1 MNLGTEEIEGFL
13 SAHERMPTGASF
25 QDGETFGDWRVTAFL
40 GKGGGGEVYR
50 AAHATLGMEAALKV
64 QVPRADGDEA
74 REEAARTRFVRE
86 TAFLAKNAH
95 PAFPRFL
102 GSGERDGRPW
112 YAMELLESRE
122 LPSRDGDVATFL
134 LCVADGVRHLH
145 SLGLVHRDIKPSNIL
160 WRPVGSRVPVLA
172 DLGLIKEVTTSDA
185 RLPTSGVTIGGVGT
199 PRYAAPEQ
207 LNGDEITPAVDVY
220 ALGMLANECFG
231 GKPPKPWARIIRR
244 ATAAIPAQR
253 YPSVDAFAK
262 AVRFRHF
269 VRRAI
274 GAVAVSALL
283 AALATLVTLRPT
295 RVETTQSEEVACK
308 DAVREDLEGTEAEC
322 RLEGEDIITS
332 RVERVIVWKCDERY
346 RKYVDTVQRWER
358 LPQSYRSMYRQTCP
372 TNMTQPAE
380 IPLDRDAMHP
390 AAREWFDQRF
400 PTNKTYAI
408 GMPQQFWATVTN
420 TIDARIVHLGGKTN
434 VFTRP
439 LVLDAKR
446 EYWVEGP
453 GVLDAAVA
461 GPTGAVLRLKKCVF
475 LNRTKE
481 PLSAI
486 GVHYFLDG
494 HVYLNF
500 TELDKPD
507 FAHWQRESQFFSK
520 FDGSIDEIRYKGPKT
535 IRGMNELLRQ
545 ESWNRMYPNRVPERE
560 PGAVWR
566 LR

>member
-1 MNLGTEEIEGFL
+1 MSIRAEEIEGFL

-25 QDGETFGDWRVTAFL
+25 HDGEMFGDWRVTAFL

-50 AAHATLGMEAALKV
+50 AVHATLGMVAALKV
-64 QVPRADGDEA
+64 YVPRADGDVA
-74 REEAARTRFVRE
+74 REEAARMRFVRE

-122 LPSRDGDVATFL
+122 LPSRDGDVAKFL

-145 SLGLVHRDIKPSNIL
+145 SLGLVHRDIKPGNIL
-160 WRPVGSRVPVLA
+160 WRLVGPPRRGGRFAESRVPVLA
-172 DLGLIKEVTTSDA
+172 DLGLIKDVTTSDA
-185 RLPTSGVTIGGVGT
+185 RQPTSGVTIGGVGT

-231 GKPPKPWARIIRR
+231 GKPPKPWVRIIRR

-253 YPSVDAFAK
+253 YSSVDVFAK

-269 VRRAI
+269 AKRVT
-274 GAVAVSALL
+274 GALAVSALL
-283 AALATLVTLRPT
+283 AALVTLVTLWPT
-295 RVETTQSEEVACK
+295 RVETTQSEEVEYK
-308 DAVREDLEGTEAEC
+308 DAVCEDLEGKEAEC
-322 RLEGEDIITS
+322 RLDGDDVVTNRI
-332 RVERVIVWKCDERY
+332 ERMLVPRNI
-346 RKYVDTVQRWER
+346 
-358 LPQSYRSMYRQTCP
+358 SS
-372 TNMTQPAE
+372 
-380 IPLDRDAMHP
+380 
-390 AAREWFDQRF
+390 
-400 PTNKTYAI
+400 NKTTVAS
-408 GMPQQFWATVTN
+408 MPQMSLVAVTN
-420 TIDARIVHLGGKTN
+420 VVSARIVRLGGKTN

-439 LVLDAKR
+439 LVLDANR

-461 GPTGAVLRLKKCVF
+461 GPTGAVMYLRKCVF

-481 PLSAI
+481 SLSI
-486 GVHYFLDG
+486 NGVRYFLGG

-500 TELDKPD
+500 TELDEPG
-507 FAHWQRESQFFSK
+507 FADWQRESQFLVRT
-520 FDGSIDEIRYKGPKT
+520 GGNVANEIRYKGPET
-535 IRGMNELLRQ
+535 IQELNKLLRQ
-545 ESWNRMYPNRVPERE
+545 ENWNRMYPNRVPERE
-560 PGAVWR
+560 PGRRGGGSRRRNVPDREHFW
-566 LR
+566 LPSS